1 MTVSPPLYL
10 LVPGELDEFLDE
22 EAAEPRRAQKAERRA
37 ERTERRRASDNER
50 TSPAPPN
57 AGC

>member
-1 MTVSPPLYL
+1 MSPPLYL